1 MGKVL
6 QFRPSRP
13 TPRLVPR
20 PGQKCPK
27 CNHKMDVHITHPNG
41 VTSCA
46 ARGCFCRIPAPRA

>member
-1 MGKVL
+1 MGKVI

-20 PGQKCPK
+20 PGQKCSK

-46 ARGCFCRIPAPRA
+46 ARGCFCRIPAPR